1 MLQVFDDSFQ
11 RKRVPYK
18 DFGYVEH
25 RFLQHPVYEYRFLG
39 IQNEEGGMKSFM
51 VLREER
57 YDGAKICKIVD
68 FYGPYEEIIDTA
80 SMKITM
86 NLWIYIATV
95 FRRNIY
101 LQQVFHGAKRR
112 KQLSQIIL
120 LHLNKKIQIF
130 TLRHLCGDS

>member
-1 MLQVFDDSFQ
+1 MEPKSARLWIFMDRM
-11 RKRVPYK
+11 RKSLIRL
-18 DFGYVEH
+18 
-25 RFLQHPVYEYRFLG
+25 RRCT
-39 IQNEEGGMKSFM
+39 
-51 VLREER
+51 VL
-57 YDGAKICKIVD
+57 
-68 FYGPYEEIIDTA
+68 

-120 LHLNKKIQIF
+120 LHLNKKNTDIYFATSLWGQLDVF
-130 TLRHLCGDS
+130 RGDADQDRPS